1 MAESIVRGG
10 FWFPIP
16 SEGIISSAA
25 ASSSTKKQ
33 NQPQQQG
40 AEDKTKPTLQLK
52 EDSAV
57 VTNNQQQPLLLRS
70 WGGIRWT
77 LDRALY
83 HGGAPHHPHMSFMC
97 DDTACWTCNVDDVS
111 CANPGSFAVNGI
123 FAWISP
129 TDKTVDFNTMEN

>member
-1 MAESIVRGG
+1 MRVLVTGCAG
-10 FWFPIP
+10 FIGYHIC
-16 SEGIISSAA
+16 EKLLKANCTVTGIDNLN
-25 ASSSTKKQ
+25 TYY
-33 NQPQQQG
+33 
-40 AEDKTKPTLQLK
+40 DVQLK

-57 VTNNQQQPLLLRS
+57 ASNNQQQPLLLRS

-129 TDKTVDFNTMEN
+129 TDKTVDFNTMESSQD